1 METKRSK
8 TTKHCA
14 YGRCNSDSRYA
25 DRPEM
30 KDIFFLCFRKPKSNF
45 VKWAKACSRMGFDES
60 RVTKDTYICSLHF
73 VGGKGS
79 TPDNP
84 DPIPANATKY
94 DVSFLLCVFSA
105 FM

>member
-1 METKRSK
+1 
-8 TTKHCA
+8 
-14 YGRCNSDSRYA
+14 
-25 DRPEM
+25 M
-30 KDIFFLCFRKPKSNF
+30 KDVFFFCFPKPKSNF
-45 VKWAKACSRMGFDES
+45 DKCVKWAKACSRVGFDES

-73 VGGKGS
+73 VGGKGP
-79 TPDNP
+79 TPAHP